1 MTNASARAVAN
12 AILITAGAAAA
23 FVVVTSPP
31 LRRLATLAVRWWL
44 GAGVP
49 AFLIGEVKTAW
60 DASGRRPNGMR

>member
-1 MTNASARAVAN
+1 MTDASARAVAN

-23 FVVVTSPP
+23 YIVITSPP
-31 LRRLATLAVRWWL
+31 LRRLAAIGIRWWL

-60 DASGRRPNGMR
+60 EASGRRPSRMR